1 MPTSTEKR
9 QRLFEL
15 AATQGGY
22 FTAAQAHAL
31 DYSTRSLVHHA
42 KAGHFERVS
51 RGFYRL
57 AEFPALPHED
67 VIAAWVKAGG
77 DRAVVSHE
85 TALALYE
92 LAPIRPRKIHLTVS
106 RAHRPHSDRPQLPGV
121 QIHTT
126 TRPFRSSE
134 VVQRFGVRV
143 TSPPRTIVDAADSG
157 TDPSFIV
164 EAIGHA
170 LEGGLL
176 VADELRRAARGRSER
191 VRRLIDRAIQEAGR
205 DAAVR

>member
-1 MPTSTEKR
+1 MPTLAEKR
-9 QRLFEL
+9 RQLFEL

-22 FTAAQAHAL
+22 FTAAQARAL
-31 DYSTRSLVHHA
+31 GYSSRSLVHHA
-42 KAGHFERVS
+42 GAGHFERVN

-57 AEFPALPHED
+57 AELPALPNED
-67 VIAAWVKAGG
+67 IIAAWVKTGG
-77 DRAVVSHE
+77 DRTVVSHE

-92 LAPIRPRKIHLTVS
+92 LAPIRPRKIHLTVA

-126 TRPFRSSE
+126 TRRFRTGE
-134 VVQRFGVRV
+134 VVRRFSVRV
-143 TSPPRTIVDAADSG
+143 TSPARTIADAADSG

-164 EAIGHA
+164 EAIRHA

-176 VADELRRAARGRSER
+176 VADELRRAARDRSER
-191 VRRLIDRAIQEAGR
+191 VRRLVDQAIQEAGR
-205 DAAVR
+205 HAAVR